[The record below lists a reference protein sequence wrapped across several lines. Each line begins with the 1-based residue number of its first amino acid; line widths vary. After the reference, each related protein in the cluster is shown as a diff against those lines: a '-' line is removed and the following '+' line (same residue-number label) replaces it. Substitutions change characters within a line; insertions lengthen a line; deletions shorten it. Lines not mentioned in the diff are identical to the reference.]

1 MIKIQYIGLKQKGN
15 SFRVVSKEN
24 FKKELDLLPDGRY
37 RVTVD
42 KYRKSKSNP
51 QLGYLFACIYPL
63 VLKALNDAGWE
74 YTSVDQV
81 DIKLKS
87 MFAGQEIV
95 NRNTGEIETIPQL
108 KRDMTTTEF
117 STYTNAIRDW
127 CSEYL
132 NTYIPEPMENFEIQ
146 YHDEL

>member
-1 MIKIQYIGLKQKGN
+1 MNKIQAIGIKEEGKPY
-15 SFRVVSKEN
+15 RVVNAKLFRE
-24 FKKELDLLPDGRY
+24 ELDSLPNGRY
-37 RVTVD
+37 RHAVD
-42 KYRKSKSNP
+42 KYRKNKSNP

-95 NRNTGEIETIPQL
+95 NRNTGEIETIPAL
-108 KRDMTTTEF
+108 KRDMTTTEMM
-117 STYTNAIRDW
+117 TYVNAIRDW
-127 CSEYL
+127 SSEYL
-132 NTYIPEPMENFEIQ
+132 NAYIPEPEENFEIQ
-146 YHDEL
+146 YK